1 MGLPADVIYRRSE
14 VDLEELERTSF
25 RILRNSIP
33 DYYRDGR
40 DDTLSGRVLRSAA
53 RLLAQADYQ
62 NQYLLAGID
71 PSCLTPADL
80 LRQYGK
86 LLGLNRNYP
95 GKTQY
100 DLDFKDMVLKLLA
113 AYRLG
118 ATAKSLK
125 LVLEAY
131 TGTSYTLEELFK
143 SITPGGDISD
153 RNAIRVGLGVSS
165 GSEGFTDAVV
175 RDIAK
180 VADTVKD
187 LYAAIDLAKPAHI
200 GINLT
205 TTLRDDA
212 ERIALGISDDLTITV
227 LFEEAEP
234 GDLLLYEAPFMN
246 VSTPRTGLGPE
257 TRSFTYQWFR
267 NSVAITGAT
276 APDYIFSAALG
287 DDGVGFSVQVSQED
301 LGQCQSSTAHLTV
314 SPLGT
319 TPLPRATA
327 ATPSPVSPTGT
338 LRITAHPTSRSVV
351 EGAQVIFSVSARNET
366 VPGILSPHLNQCWE
380 VAEDLLIGLDLD

>member
-1 MGLPADVIYRRSE
+1 MSLPADVVYRRSE
-14 VDLEELERTSF
+14 VELEGLERASF
-25 RILRNSIP
+25 QVMRNSVP

-40 DDTLSGRVLRSAA
+40 DDTLRGRALRAAA
-53 RLLAQADYQ
+53 RLMAQADFQ
-62 NQYLLAGID
+62 TQYLLAGID

-118 ATAKSLK
+118 ATAESIR

-131 TGTSYTLEELFK
+131 TGTAFTLEELFQG
-143 SITPGGDISD
+143 ITPGGDISD
-153 RNAIRVGLGVSS
+153 RNAIRVGLGV
-165 GSEGFTDAVV
+165 GSTGINGDAV
-175 RDIAK
+175 RDISR

-187 LYAAIDLAKPAHI
+187 LYTAIDLAKPAHV

-205 TTLRDDA
+205 TVLRDDA
-212 ERIALGISDDLTITV
+212 DQITLGILDEFTITA

-234 GDLLLYEAPFMN
+234 GDPLLYEAPFMKA
-246 VSTPRTGLGPE
+246 STPHTGLGPE
-257 TRSFTYQWFR
+257 IRDFTYQWFR
-267 NSVAITGAT
+267 GASPIPGAT
-276 APDYIFSAALG
+276 NPDYIFSAAQADTG
-287 DDGVGFSVQVSQED
+287 ARFSVQISQPS
-301 LGQCQSSTAHLTV
+301 LGQCHSDAAVLTV
-314 SPLGT
+314 SPVGT
-319 TPLPRATA
+319 DPLPRAA
-327 ATPSPVSPTGT
+327 APLPASAPSTGS
-338 LRITAHPTSRSVV
+338 LRITSQPSSRSVV
-351 EGAQVIFSVSARNET
+351 EGAQVIFSVAARNET

-380 VAEDLLIGLDLD
+380 VAEDVLIGLDLD